1 MGDIGVDS
9 ERRPDWANLAVLH
22 RNTLPPRSNFFLYNN
37 EQDALSRDTAKAK
50 AISLSG
56 TWKFHLSNSPLE
68 APSGFEAAS
77 FDSSKWADIAVPGM
91 WQLQGFGR
99 GPQYT
104 NVQYP
109 FFVDPPYPPYT
120 DNETGS
126 YLTTF
131 QVPKDIQDH
140 QLRLRFEGVDSGFHI
155 YVNGKEVGYSQGARN
170 PSEFDITDFV
180 KLGEDNSLAVRVYQF
195 TDGSYIEDQDQWWLS
210 GIFRDVFLLGFSKD
224 ARIEDLS
231 LQTPLDKEYRDAT
244 LEVQAIVTGSGE
256 LTFSLSDVSGKC
268 VASKSVTKDEKAT
281 GTISVSIPVQDP
293 HKWTAETPYLY
304 NLTVSLAGQ
313 HIAHRVGFRQVEHK
327 DGLIKVNGKRVVFKG
342 ANRHEHHPLS
352 GRTVPYEF
360 MKQDLLLMKTHNL
373 NAIRTSHQPS
383 DVRLYDLCDE
393 LGLWVMDEADLECH
407 GFETIADAAL
417 APAEQALPFFER
429 QSLTRGEAAKWT
441 SDNPVWREAYLDRA
455 QHLVHR
461 DKLHPSVIIWSLG
474 NEAFYGQNH
483 TAMTEWIHN
492 YDPTRLVHY
501 EPDLEAKHVDMHSR
515 MYPEISDIIKF
526 AEDKKSDK
534 PLVLCEYIH
543 AMGTGPGNIKEYID
557 AFYKYPSLQG
567 GWVWEWANHGLLTK
581 TKDGKEFYG
590 YGGDFGDFPNDYN
603 FVMDGVL
610 NSDHTPRSALIEYK
624 KAVEPVQIA
633 SASFTEVEI
642 INRLDFTTLDQF
654 DVTWTTIDETG
665 KEQQTGN
672 LELPQGVQPYT
683 TCKLTLPAKATDTS
697 RESFINLSFKLKESA
712 TWAEKG
718 HEVAL
723 LQVPLSGPSPI
734 SVGSAGN
741 AALKAEGTATSL
753 SVTAQD
759 SQWSIDLVRG
769 QLQSWK
775 KNGEEVISQPLEP
788 TFYRAV
794 TDNDAPRDGRDWKD
808 RLLHLAQVHTREAKW
823 SQAEDGSIVVDVAQ
837 KFAPP
842 VLSWSI
848 DLQTQYTF
856 SPSGTVKLNVKGNP
870 TGQNLPKTLPRIGVT
885 FGLPQAFDDVQWFG
899 RGPGESYKDMKLSQ
913 PVGTYPSNV
922 ADLWAKPDFPQE
934 SSNRTDT
941 RWVKLSS
948 PKTSLTA
955 QFVKSKDGDERHLFD
970 FQASHY
976 DVKDIDEAQHPYEL
990 ESKKKDYVILRLD
1003 ADHHGLGTGSC
1014 GPRTLEQYALK
1025 TEPFEFTVVL
1035 S

>member
-1 MGDIGVDS
+1 MGDLGVDS
-9 ERRPDWANLAVLH
+9 TRRPDWANLSILH
-22 RNTLPPRSNFFLYNN
+22 RNTLPPRSNFFLYNT
-37 EQDALSRDTAKAK
+37 EQDALSRNISTAKAV
-50 AISLSG
+50 SLSG
-56 TWKFHLSNSPLE
+56 QWKFHLSNSPLE
-68 APSGFEAAS
+68 APAGFEAAT

-131 QVPKDIQDH
+131 RVPRDIQDH

-180 KLGEDNSLAVRVYQF
+180 KPGEDNSLAVRVYQF

-210 GIFRDVFLLGFSKD
+210 GIFRDVFLLGFPKD

-231 LQTPLDKEYRDAT
+231 LQTPLDKDYRDAT
-244 LEVQAIVTGSGE
+244 LEVQAVVTGSGE
-256 LTFSLSDVSGKC
+256 LTFNLTDVSGKP
-268 VASKSVTKDEKAT
+268 VASKSVTKEDKST
-281 GTISVSIPVQDP
+281 KTVSVSIPVQDP

-304 NLTVSLAGQ
+304 NLSVSLAGQ
-313 HIAHRVGFRQVEHK
+313 YIAQRVGFRQVEHK
-327 DGLIKVNGKRVVFKG
+327 DGLIKVNGNRVVFKG

-429 QSLTRGEAAKWT
+429 QGLTRGEAAKWT
-441 SDNPVWREAYLDRA
+441 SDNPIWREAYLDRA

-483 TAMTEWIHN
+483 TAMTEWIHE

-501 EPDLEAKHVDMHSR
+501 EPDLQAKHVDMHSR
-515 MYPEISDIIKF
+515 MYPEVSEIIKF

-534 PLVLCEYIH
+534 PLVLCEFIH
-543 AMGTGPGNIKEYID
+543 AMGTGPGNIKEYVD
-557 AFYKYPSLQG
+557 AFYKYPALQG

-610 NSDHTPRSALIEYK
+610 NSDHSPRSALVEYK
-624 KAVEPVQIA
+624 KAVEPVQII

-654 DVTWTTIDETG
+654 AVTWSIVDESG
-665 KEQQTGN
+665 EKRQTGT
-672 LELPQGVQPYT
+672 LELPKGIHPYA
-683 TCKLTLPAKATDTS
+683 TCKIALPAKAADSS
-697 RESFINLSFKLKESA
+697 RESFINLSFTLREDT
-712 TWAEKG
+712 TWAKKG

-723 LQVPLSGPSPI
+723 LQVPLSKPSA
-734 SVGSAGN
+734 VVAGSKESPE
-741 AALKAEGTATSL
+741 LKAEGTKTSL
-753 SVTAQD
+753 SISRPDVE
-759 SQWSIDLVRG
+759 WNFDLVRG
-769 QLQSWK
+769 QLRSWK
-775 KNGEEVISQPLEP
+775 KSGEEVLAQPIEP

-808 RLLHLAQVHTREAKW
+808 RLLHLGRVHTREAKW
-823 SQAEDGSIVVDVAQ
+823 RQTEDGSVVVDVQQ

-848 DLQTQYTF
+848 DLQIQYTF

-885 FGLPQAFDDVQWFG
+885 FSLPQAFNDVKWFG

-913 PVGTYPSNV
+913 SVDLYSSNV
-922 ADLWAKPDFPQE
+922 ANLWAKPDFPQE

-941 RWVKLSS
+941 RCVELSS
-948 PKTSLTA
+948 PKASLTA
-955 QFVKSKDGDERHLFD
+955 QFVKSKDGNERHLFD

-990 ESKKKDYVILRLD
+990 ESRKKENVILRLD

-1025 TEPFEFTVVL
+1025 TEPFEFTLIL